1 MILPDQ
7 YYENEYY
14 VLNEALVQ
22 LEYSL
27 KEEWVQYLFESY
39 HVFGYISLLTQ
50 ISVSEKIVPLDTH
63 LVFDSDGYSINKI
76 VFDSR
81 LITFVEMIL
90 NDLNYSDLKFNQNFA
105 KHYANE
111 ILSLREYT
119 EEIMSSTATFSVPI
133 VSIFAV
139 YLIRYLITKYHT
151 ENIIGVEKDFSVF
164 VKLALKE
171 LFEDLESNEIQEML
185 KICTILSSRFL
196 GFWDEIESGKWVNNG
211 RNLYKTQISV
221 RTKFSGNYQDA
232 HTMMIQILFIIS
244 EDPNEFFKTF
254 IQYYSI
260 DGSMNELLNGK
271 QEISEKDITNIKL
284 LLYQIS
290 LFTNERAA
298 FSKWCTFCKRFNYED
313 NPIYSNEE
321 TKVQN
326 PMTIR
331 SIK

>member
-27 KEEWVQYLFESY
+27 KEECVQYLFESY

-81 LITFVEMIL
+81 LITFVETIL

-105 KHYANE
+105 KHYAKE

-164 VKLALKE
+164 VKLTLKE

-196 GFWDEIESGKWVNNG
+196 GF
-211 RNLYKTQISV
+211 
-221 RTKFSGNYQDA
+221 
-232 HTMMIQILFIIS
+232 
-244 EDPNEFFKTF
+244 
-254 IQYYSI
+254 
-260 DGSMNELLNGK
+260 
-271 QEISEKDITNIKL
+271 
-284 LLYQIS
+284 
-290 LFTNERAA
+290 
-298 FSKWCTFCKRFNYED
+298 
-313 NPIYSNEE
+313 
-321 TKVQN
+321 
-326 PMTIR
+326 
-331 SIK
+331 

>member
-27 KEEWVQYLFESY
+27 KEECVQYLFESY
-39 HVFGYISLLTQ
+39 YIFGYISLLTQ

-119 EEIMSSTATFSVPI
+119 EEITCSSATFSVPI

-171 LFEDLESNEIQEML
+171 LFEDLESNEIKEML

-196 GFWDEIESGKWVNNG
+196 GF
-211 RNLYKTQISV
+211 
-221 RTKFSGNYQDA
+221 
-232 HTMMIQILFIIS
+232 
-244 EDPNEFFKTF
+244 
-254 IQYYSI
+254 
-260 DGSMNELLNGK
+260 
-271 QEISEKDITNIKL
+271 
-284 LLYQIS
+284 
-290 LFTNERAA
+290 
-298 FSKWCTFCKRFNYED
+298 
-313 NPIYSNEE
+313 
-321 TKVQN
+321 
-326 PMTIR
+326 
-331 SIK
+331 